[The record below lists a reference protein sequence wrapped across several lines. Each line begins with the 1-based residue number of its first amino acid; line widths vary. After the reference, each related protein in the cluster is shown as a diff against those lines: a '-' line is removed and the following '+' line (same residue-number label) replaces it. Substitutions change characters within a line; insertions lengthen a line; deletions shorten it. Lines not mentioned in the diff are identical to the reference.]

1 MFIGSVVFVGLVLAL
16 QLSAYWRAR
25 RVVGSVA
32 PDTSSVDGIAASECR
47 RVYYFFAENCGPCRA
62 MTPLLAR
69 LQQTHRNLVKVD
81 VAQSMA
87 LARAFGIAA
96 TPSFVLVEDN
106 TIRQVRLGGM
116 NETRLKHML
125 EANCVQIT
133 NGASDLNNR
142 ILNAKYLRK

>member
-1 MFIGSVVFVGLVLAL
+1 MQTLVFIGFVIFVGLVLAL

-25 RVVGSVA
+25 RIVGSAA
-32 PDTSSVDGIAASECR
+32 PDTSSVDGIAAGERR

-62 MTPLLAR
+62 MAPLVAR

-106 TIRQVRLGGM
+106 TIRQVHLGGL
-116 NETRLKHML
+116 NETRLKRML
-125 EANCVQIT
+125 EAN
-133 NGASDLNNR
+133 
-142 ILNAKYLRK
+142 